1 MQRLEVIQ
9 GQASPDTIPVET
21 GIVLGRSRE
30 VDLRV
35 YDETASRR
43 HASIELLDGRWCLRD
58 LGSANGTTLNGERI
72 AGEAVLFDGD
82 VITIGKVSL
91 RFLSGDGADRETV
104 VPTADG
110 EAVEAAV
117 DPEAADPFREGA
129 DGAAMRRLRLVCD
142 GAVACT
148 EASDPQD
155 VPGALLALIVETLE
169 PQRATICL
177 TSPKDD
183 GKIGVQI
190 AAAFPEGAAP
200 PVSKTLRQRVLE
212 AGEAVLIRDAA
223 EEETSSSLSI
233 VRSRYRSTLAAPL
246 KTSEGVVG
254 FVSVEA
260 EDPGRFGPQDLRAL
274 AAAARQAAL
283 ALRNLR
289 RLSGA
294 RAEVQRLAAESQG
307 GAPELLGASAQ
318 MQRIRDQ
325 IGKAA
330 AADSP
335 VLITGET
342 GTGKELVARNLH
354 AQSPRADRPFVALNC
369 AALVEGLLESEFFG
383 HEKGA
388 FTDASE
394 QRDGRIAEAADGTL
408 FLDEVGDLS
417 ASLQAKL
424 LRVLSEHTY
433 TRVGGRDQLE
443 MKCRVLCATN
453 RDLKAMVEE
462 GTFREDLYY
471 RLAVLVIPV
480 PPLRERDGDVV
491 VLAEAG
497 LERLAA
503 RMGRRVPNIS
513 EEARETL
520 SSYDWPGNVRELFN
534 VLERA
539 LVLLDGNEM
548 TPDDLP
554 RELREPRSERSS
566 DGKDTASTDTRV
578 YNLRELEKEAVRA
591 ALEKTGGKK
600 GEAAA
605 LLGVSWPTLN
615 RKIKTYGL

>member
-1 MQRLEVIQ
+1 MQRVEVIQ
-9 GQASPDTIPVET
+9 GQASPETLPIET
-21 GIVLGRSRE
+21 GIVLGRSSE

-35 YDETASRR
+35 FDETASRR
-43 HASIELLDGRWCLRD
+43 HASIERLDGRWVLRD
-58 LGSANGTTLNGERI
+58 LSSANGTTLNGEPV

-82 VITIGKVSL
+82 VITIGAVSV
-91 RFLSGDGADRETV
+91 RFLTGDGADRETV
-104 VPTADG
+104 VPIDG

-117 DPEAADPFREGA
+117 DPESADPFREGA

-148 EASDPQD
+148 EAADPQD

-169 PQRATICL
+169 PQRATVCL
-177 TSPKDD
+177 TTPKEN
-183 GKIGVQI
+183 GKVAVQV
-190 AAAFPEGAAP
+190 AAAYPDGAAP
-200 PVSKTLRQRVLE
+200 PVSRTLRQRVLE

-223 EEETSSSLSI
+223 EEETSSSLSM

-260 EDPGRFGPQDLRAL
+260 EGPGRYGPQDLRAL

-283 ALRNLR
+283 ALRNLQ

-307 GAPELLGASAQ
+307 GAPELLGASEQ
-318 MQRIRDQ
+318 MQTIRGQ
-325 IGKAA
+325 IAKAA
-330 AADSP
+330 TADSP

-354 AQSPRADRPFVALNC
+354 AQSPRAAKPFVALNC

-394 QRDGRIAEAADGTL
+394 QRDGRISEAADGTL

-417 ASLQAKL
+417 PSLQAKL
-424 LRVLSEHTY
+424 LRVLSERAY

-443 MKCRVLCATN
+443 MSCRILCATN
-453 RDLKAMVEE
+453 RNLKQMVDE

-471 RLAVLVIPV
+471 RLAVLLIPI

-491 VLAEAG
+491 LLAESG

-503 RMGRRVPNIS
+503 RLGRRVPNMS

-548 TPDDLP
+548 TPADLP
-554 RELREPRSERSS
+554 RELREPRSADTSS
-566 DGKDTASTDTRV
+566 EDDGSTDDSRI
-578 YNLRELEKEAVRA
+578 YNLRELEKKAVKA

-600 GEAAA
+600 GQAAA